1 MLRMGAEVTEVVMPV
16 LWCSQAVAR
25 RPGVTC
31 LHAWTH
37 QVSAWTSI
45 VGPPPVDAYDS
56 HCGYSIKA
64 RYVFDE
70 KRASIDVSTCIT
82 HLFQCVTF
90 FFFVLLDSPQY

>member
-1 MLRMGAEVTEVVMPV
+1 MLRVGVEVMEVVMPV

-25 RPGVTC
+25 RP
-31 LHAWTH
+31 HAWTH
-37 QVSAWTSI
+37 QGPGWTSI
-45 VGPPPVDAYDS
+45 VGPPPGHAYNS